1 MKIEKEYNVQMLAN
15 IVKKA
20 IEITS
25 TRGANIDI
33 ITAQGIVDVLETVAS
48 WENKR
53 TEPTDIKKEALKK
66 ECFGCHIN
74 GDGKCNLC
82 VDEKECMTETNP
94 MKAEKKC
101 FGCFDGNDIECCM
114 CDDMKQCEEETNRKP
129 DCFGNYEEEDGWD
142 DSCDECMYAKECKK
156 SFINKKK
163 QREGI
168 TINE

>member
-1 MKIEKEYNVQMLAN
+1 MKKEYNVQMLAN

-53 TEPTDIKKEALKK
+53 TEPTDTKKEALKK

-94 MKAEKKC
+94 MKAEKSALDVLMGTTLNVVC
-101 FGCFDGNDIECCM
+101 AM
-114 CDDMKQCEEETNRKP
+114 T
-129 DCFGNYEEEDGWD
+129 
-142 DSCDECMYAKECKK
+142 
-156 SFINKKK
+156 
-163 QREGI
+163 
-168 TINE
+168 